1 MNMKNMKTRELRA
14 SSYELFIGALSI
26 LSIFNLVL
34 LLLPIT
40 DQVKQ
45 LILIVDVALTFIFLI
60 DFTLRFVSAPVKSR
74 YFFRGGG
81 WLDLIGSLP
90 TLRIFRLFR
99 VLRVGRLLRRYG
111 LRNVVREL
119 LANPAQGGLLLAVF
133 FAIVTLEF
141 GSMFVLG
148 VEQKAPGANILT
160 GVEALWWGIVTMTT
174 VGYGDYYPVTNPGRV
189 AGAITML
196 IGIGLLGTFTGYLAN
211 AFLSPRSASSASDGD
226 DPRAQLEIVRRQLD
240 ENARRA
246 ADLQVQLSKILA
258 ML

>member
-1 MNMKNMKTRELRA
+1 MKDRKSPELHA

-26 LSIFNLVL
+26 LSILNLVL
-34 LLLPIT
+34 LLLPIP
-40 DQVKQ
+40 DEVKQ
-45 LILIVDVALTFIFLI
+45 LILIVDVGLTIIFLI

-74 YFFRGGG
+74 YFFTGGG

-99 VLRVGRLLRRYG
+99 VLRVARLLRRYG
-111 LRNVVREL
+111 VRNVVREL
-119 LANPAQGGLLLAVF
+119 VGDPAQGGLLLAVF

-148 VEQKAPGANILT
+148 VEEKAADANILT

-189 AGAITML
+189 AGAVTML
-196 IGIGLLGTFTGYLAN
+196 IGIGLIGTFTGYLAN
-211 AFLSPRSASSASDGD
+211 AFLSPRSSAGSASDAD
-226 DPRAQLEIVRRQLD
+226 DPRAQLEVVRRQLD
-240 ENARRA
+240 ENAQQA
-246 ADLQVQLSKILA
+246 ADLQAKLRKILA

>member
-1 MNMKNMKTRELRA
+1 MKDRKSRELHA

-26 LSIFNLVL
+26 LSILNLVL

-40 DQVKQ
+40 DQLKQ
-45 LILIVDVALTFIFLI
+45 LILIVDVGLTVIFLI

-99 VLRVGRLLRRYG
+99 VLRVGRLLRQYG
-111 LRNVVREL
+111 LRNVIREL
-119 LANPAQGGLLLAVF
+119 VGNPAQGGLLLAVF

-148 VEQKAPGANILT
+148 VEQKAPDANILT

-174 VGYGDYYPVTNPGRV
+174 VGYGDYYPVTDPGRV
-189 AGAITML
+189 AGAVTML
-196 IGIGLLGTFTGYLAN
+196 IGIGLIGTFTGYLAN
-211 AFLSPRSASSASDGD
+211 AFLSPRSSAGSASDAD
-226 DPRAQLEIVRRQLD
+226 DPRAQLEVVRRQLD
-240 ENARRA
+240 ENAQQA
-246 ADLQVQLSKILA
+246 ADLQAKLRKILA

>member
-1 MNMKNMKTRELRA
+1 MKNQRTRELRT
-14 SSYELFIGALSI
+14 SSYELFIGGLSI
-26 LSIFNLVL
+26 LSILNLLL

-45 LILIVDVALTFIFLI
+45 LILIADVALTLIFLI

-99 VLRVGRLLRRYG
+99 VLRVGRLLRTYG

-119 LANPAQGGLLLAVF
+119 VGNPAQGGLLLAVF

-148 VEQKAPGANILT
+148 VEQKAPDANILT

-189 AGAITML
+189 AGAVTML
-196 IGIGLLGTFTGYLAN
+196 IGIGLIGTFTGYLAN
-211 AFLSPRSASSASDGD
+211 AFLSPRPAATPSDAE
-226 DPRAQLEIVRRQLD
+226 DPRAQLEVVRRQLD
-240 ENARRA
+240 ENARA
-246 ADLQVQLSKILA
+246 AAELQAKLSKIVASL
-258 ML
+258 